1 MRAPAHADEQSARK
15 TDARYFERLNELL
28 QGDLDFHG
36 QPTGNA
42 THGFHAFPAKFPPQL
57 ARLFIDELTAPSEV
71 VLDPMMGSGTAVV
84 EAYLA
89 ERQARGFDIDP
100 LACLQTRV
108 KTSPLHPTGTL
119 RQGFAALERAKSLLA
134 CDSQGLERRLAT
146 RFGART
152 RDFVDY
158 WFARET
164 QLELQALLEAI
175 EREPCAD
182 TRSFLL
188 LAFSA
193 IIITKSGGVSLALDL
208 AHTRPHRAK
217 RVYGPGGEMLLDDMS
232 ESISS
237 QRARFL
243 TRKLRS
249 PIDEFRRRLE
259 QNVQGLKELPE
270 ARQRPVVREA
280 DAQALPLEDNCIDL
294 IVTSPPYA
302 SNAIDYM
309 RSHKFALAWM
319 GHAIESL
326 GLLRSSYIGSEATAG
341 FAFENLPPDTQE
353 TVSRLAGLDAKKSAV
368 LHRYYSEM
376 TRVLREMF
384 RVLRPGKAA
393 ILVVGSSVMRGMD
406 TRTQYCLA
414 EIGRSLGFEVPPI
427 ALRRLDRNRRMMPAS
442 SRRVLNSPIQRRM
455 HEEYVIG
462 FYKAG
467 ADEWPVDIG
476 RTPSRLAQG
485 MM

>member
-15 TDARYFERLNELL
+15 TENHYFERLKDLL
-28 QGDLDFHG
+28 QGDLDFHS

-57 ARLFIDELTAPSEV
+57 ARLFIDELTEPSEV
-71 VLDPMMGSGTAVV
+71 VLDPMMGSGTTIV
-84 EAYLA
+84 EAFLTK
-89 ERQARGFDIDP
+89 RQARGFDIDP

-108 KTSPLHPTGTL
+108 KTTHLQPAKTL
-119 RQGFAALERAKSLLA
+119 QQGFGVLNSAKRLLA
-134 CDSQGLERRLAT
+134 RDSQGLKQRLES
-146 RFGART
+146 RFGPKT
-152 RDFVDY
+152 REFVDY
-158 WFARET
+158 WFAVET
-164 QLELQALLEAI
+164 QVELQALLEEI
-175 EREPCAD
+175 EKVPCED

-193 IIITKSGGVSLALDL
+193 IIITKSGGVSLAFDL

-217 RVYGPGGEMLLDDMS
+217 LVYGPGGKILLDEMS
-232 ESISS
+232 DSISS

-243 TRKLRS
+243 TKKLRS
-249 PIDEFRRRLE
+249 PIEEFRRRLE
-259 QNVQGLKELPE
+259 QNVQGLRDLPNSNE
-270 ARQRPVVREA
+270 RPIVREA

-294 IVTSPPYA
+294 VVTSPPYA

-319 GHAIESL
+319 GREIESL
-326 GLLRSSYIGSEATAG
+326 GMLRSTYIGSDSTAG
-341 FAFENLPPDTQE
+341 FAFEDLPSNTQE

-376 TRVLREMF
+376 MRVLNEMF

-406 TRTQYCLA
+406 TRTPYCLG
-414 EIGRSLGFEVPPI
+414 EIGRSLGFEVPPFGI
-427 ALRRLDRNRRMMPAS
+427 RRLDRNRRMMPVS
-442 SRRVLNSPIQRRM
+442 SKRDVNSLIQQRM

-462 FYKAG
+462 FYKPRAC
-467 ADEWPVDIG
+467 E
-476 RTPSRLAQG
+476 
-485 MM
+485 